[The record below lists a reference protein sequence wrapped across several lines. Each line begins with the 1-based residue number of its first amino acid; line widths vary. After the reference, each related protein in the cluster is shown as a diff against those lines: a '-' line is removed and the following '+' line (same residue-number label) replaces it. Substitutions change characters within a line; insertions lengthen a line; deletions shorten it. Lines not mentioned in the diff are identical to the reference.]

1 MVKNQKKD
9 TKKETNDIEVYNK
22 IIDLC
27 LWNQIQDSHHWIEL
41 LSNKIKIYEL
51 RRDHLLNNKPFK
63 FQKKKL
69 EKYHKE
75 LESIEK
81 TILKSYQDIDAEMTI
96 IEKMLKVI
104 ES

>member
-51 RRDHLLNNKPFK
+51 RRDHLLNNKQITKIIMMCHLIFK
-63 FQKKKL
+63 M
-69 EKYHKE
+69 
-75 LESIEK
+75 SI
-81 TILKSYQDIDAEMTI
+81 
-96 IEKMLKVI
+96 V
-104 ES
+104 